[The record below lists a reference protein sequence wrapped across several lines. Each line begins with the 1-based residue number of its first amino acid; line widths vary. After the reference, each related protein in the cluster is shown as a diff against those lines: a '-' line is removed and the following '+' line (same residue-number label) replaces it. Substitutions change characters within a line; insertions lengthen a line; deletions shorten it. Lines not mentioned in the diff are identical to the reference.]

1 MDINKIFG
9 TFNSK
14 DEDKASFPSPHFI
27 DDNHPRYFI
36 RLFVKLLTNYP
47 TYMKQTLGVLRHS
60 GTTMDLDELKT
71 AADILLY
78 NKAYECIVQVDVQD
92 KYHIKVLF
100 EEADDDLKVSLNKIL
115 NFFEKGE
122 GYEKCANIKKY
133 LDFLNF
139 SS

>member
-47 TYMKQTLGVLRHS
+47 AYMKQTLGVLRHS

-78 NKAYECIVQVDVQD
+78 NRAYECIVQVDVQVF
-92 KYHIKVLF
+92 Y
-100 EEADDDLKVSLNKIL
+100 
-115 NFFEKGE
+115 
-122 GYEKCANIKKY
+122 
-133 LDFLNF
+133 
-139 SS
+139 